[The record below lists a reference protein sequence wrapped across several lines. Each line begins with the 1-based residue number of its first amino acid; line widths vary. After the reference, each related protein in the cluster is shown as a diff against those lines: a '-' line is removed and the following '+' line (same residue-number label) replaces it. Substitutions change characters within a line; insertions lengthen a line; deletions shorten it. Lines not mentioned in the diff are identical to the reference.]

1 VILRVFEESEDE
13 YLYKNQIHR
22 LILNKKKERRTG
34 LDDLDYDVEFQPYSL
49 EGISSKEYFLGA
61 IKILYHSGLIEKFEG
76 EKDNREDKFRLSD
89 KGKKISLFLKQLDE
103 YQKNYFNLDQSIRER
118 IPHKSK
124 KELEKLKHHESGWK
138 DKDIEFYFTYRSNAL
153 DLVDLMDKNLIHI
166 ALYRYSKIMDYF
178 MEDSFFSYH
187 KAKMILNDIMIKVFE
202 NRIIFILEKYK
213 VYEESARARW
223 IENYRNPINQ
233 TPQFEE
239 IYETG
244 LFGALPF
251 YKIIE
256 NFFNYKIIP
265 KIIERNI
272 IPMVSSYLKL
282 IEFPKDRLSEGD
294 INYFFIHKSELLAE
308 YISQNKQRDM
318 TVSKINYDYEHLIK
332 IRFDTRELFEK
343 ILKEYINYSYNFD
356 TLILLIIS

>member
-1 VILRVFEESEDE
+1 
-13 YLYKNQIHR
+13 
-22 LILNKKKERRTG
+22 
-34 LDDLDYDVEFQPYSL
+34 
-49 EGISSKEYFLGA
+49 
-61 IKILYHSGLIEKFEG
+61 
-76 EKDNREDKFRLSD
+76 
-89 KGKKISLFLKQLDE
+89 
-103 YQKNYFNLDQSIRER
+103 
-118 IPHKSK
+118 
-124 KELEKLKHHESGWK
+124 
-138 DKDIEFYFTYRSNAL
+138 
-153 DLVDLMDKNLIHI
+153 
-166 ALYRYSKIMDYF
+166 MDYF

-343 ILKEYINYSYNFD
+343 ILKEYIN
-356 TLILLIIS
+356 